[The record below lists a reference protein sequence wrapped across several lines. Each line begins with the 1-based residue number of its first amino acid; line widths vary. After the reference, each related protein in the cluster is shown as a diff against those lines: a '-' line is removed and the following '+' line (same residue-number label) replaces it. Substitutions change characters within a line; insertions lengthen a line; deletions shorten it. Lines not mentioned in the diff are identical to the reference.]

1 MHRHKICLVSHI
13 FPCNGHDYKGIF
25 VRDLAVALRQRGHEV
40 HVVTPMRPGA
50 AKEEIFKGVHVHRY
64 EYWGWRKGTQLGQL
78 KPTPILLLG
87 SLIALGIIKCLK
99 SIYTYHLN
107 LIHAYW
113 VVPSGLISLIVGRLT
128 RRPVIATAAGSDL
141 TVAPQ
146 HRLVRLCLAFTL
158 KHIGRLLPVSTSMKK
173 LAVELGL
180 PEHKATVI
188 HGPVG
193 IDSAVL
199 SGTPQRPLSGQQAR
213 SLVYVGNLAPPK
225 RADTI
230 IRAMPKVVGMC
241 PDCHLILIGEG
252 GLRAPLEALADQ
264 LGVRKHVHF
273 RGALAHEEV
282 LRVLQEADLFVHCS
296 DHEGLGIAIME
307 AMGASLPVVASRVG
321 GVTDLV
327 QEGETGFML
336 SPNDV
341 DGYANMILLLLRDHR
356 LRERLGASG
365 HRFAVSHLSKD
376 TILTQLETVYREL
389 SDINKARSVR

>member
-1 MHRHKICLVSHI
+1 MRGHKICLVSHI
-13 FPCNGHDYKGIF
+13 FPCNGQDYKGIF

-50 AKEEIFKGVHVHRY
+50 VKEEDFKGVLVHRY
-64 EYWGWRKGTQLGQL
+64 GYWGWQKGIQLGQL
-78 KPTPILLLG
+78 NSTPILLLG
-87 SLIALGIIKCLK
+87 SLMALGIIKCLK

-113 VVPSGLISLIVGRLT
+113 VVPSGLISLIVGWLT

-141 TVAPQ
+141 TVASQ
-146 HRLVRLCLAFTL
+146 HPLVRMCLAFTL
-158 KHIGRLLPVSTSMKK
+158 KHLGRLLPVSSSMKK
-173 LAVELGL
+173 MAVELGL
-180 PEHKATVI
+180 PEDKATVI

-193 IDSAVL
+193 IDKEVL
-199 SGTPQRPLSGQQAR
+199 SQTPKKPLSGQQR
-213 SLVYVGNLAPPK
+213 QSLLYVGNLAPPK

-230 IRAMPKVVGMC
+230 IRAMPKVIGIY
-241 PDCHLILIGEG
+241 PGCHLMLIGEG
-252 GLRAPLEALADQ
+252 GLRAPLEALADE
-264 LGVRKHVHF
+264 LGVRGHVHF

-282 LRVLQEADLFVHCS
+282 LRVLKEADLFVHCS
-296 DHEGLGIAIME
+296 DQEGLGIAIME

-341 DGYANMILLLLRDHR
+341 DGYGDKILLLLGDHR

-365 HRFAVSHLSKD
+365 RRFALSHLSKD
-376 TILTQLETVYREL
+376 TILTQLEKVYREL
-389 SDINKARSVR
+389 AHMNKAR